1 MRSECR
7 SASTFGSPAVKLGA
21 FGVVLGLALG
31 GGLLVGAAL
40 GPEPSTGDE
49 TSDHD
54 AAHDDTDA
62 VTESNELPGG
72 LAVSSGGY
80 TLDLHTPVLE
90 ATDGAELVL
99 VIEGPDGRPVTDYTI
114 EHDKELHLVIVSRDL
129 AGYAHVHPTRES
141 DGVWTVNTPPLTPG
155 SYRVFADFVPSGG
168 ERLMLGADLAV
179 PGNYQPVALPAPSS
193 ADERR
198 RLRRLVRR

>member
-1 MRSECR
+1 MKEPRSTSDR
-7 SASTFGSPAVKLGA
+7 PAVKLGA

-62 VTESNELPGG
+62 VTTPDELPGG

-80 TLDLHTPVLE
+80 TLDLRTPVVE
-90 ATDGAELVL
+90 ATDGAELAL

-114 EHDKELHLVIVSRDL
+114 EHDKELHLVIVGRDL
-129 AGYAHVHPTRES
+129 AGYAHLHPTTRRRRRV
-141 DGVWTVNTPPLTPG
+141 DRRRAAADARLLPGV
-155 SYRVFADFVPSGG
+155 
-168 ERLMLGADLAV
+168 
-179 PGNYQPVALPAPSS
+179 
-193 ADERR
+193 R
-198 RLRRLVRR
+198 RLRPRRRRAPHPWAPTSPSPATTGP